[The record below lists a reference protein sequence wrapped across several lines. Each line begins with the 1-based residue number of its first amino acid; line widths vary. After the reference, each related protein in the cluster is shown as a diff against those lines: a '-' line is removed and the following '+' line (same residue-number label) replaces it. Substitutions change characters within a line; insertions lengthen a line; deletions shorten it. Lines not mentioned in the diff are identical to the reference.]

1 MKVFDALRD
10 EIGPLDW
17 NVGHGLSMRLAR
29 LLPRWRF
36 GRMRSGLY
44 RRAGFQIGPRTFIM
58 DGVDVRGAGSQ
69 WQRRLSIGKGCLL
82 TTDIRIVL
90 DGKCRIGDRVT
101 ISPGATLHTGTHEIG
116 PPSRRC
122 HPDPIG
128 KDIEIGDG
136 AWICM
141 NALIL
146 PGVRVG
152 NGAVVAAGAVVTR
165 DVPPNT
171 LVAGNPA
178 VVKRELPS

>member
-1 MKVFDALRD
+1 MKTIETLRD
-10 EIGPLDW
+10 EIGPLDPNPGRW
-17 NVGHGLSMRLAR
+17 FFLGLSRF
-29 LLPRWRF
+29 LPRWRF
-36 GRMRSGLY
+36 GRMRSALY
-44 RRAGFQIGPRTFIM
+44 RRAGFQIGPRTVIM
-58 DGVDVRGAGSQ
+58 DALDVRGGGSR
-69 WQRRLSIGKGCLL
+69 WQCRLSIGKGCLL
-82 TTDIRIVL
+82 TTGIRIVV

-178 VVKRELPS
+178 VVKRELPL